1 MLAYSPVDAVAIP
14 ALRERLAHQP
24 YRSCDYT
31 AGVIYMW
38 RDYFSTEYALCGDT
52 LYIRMRYPDGQVYHL
67 FPCGSEAPALSLSR
81 IAPEADGSL
90 RFATVPPEAL
100 DALRAMGV
108 SLLPRIR
115 YAVLPQ
121 LGPAFS
127 SAVLYR
133 FDVNIREAS
142 VLGLVGAGGIGAPL
156 IFAMNQYAWNDV
168 SAIFLGFV
176 LLVWL
181 IDVGSARL
189 RARRTAAAA
198 LGK

>member
-1 MLAYSPVDAVAIP
+1 MLAYSPVDAAAIP

-100 DALRAMGV
+100 VALRAC
-108 SLLPRIR
+108 
-115 YAVLPQ
+115 
-121 LGPAFS
+121 
-127 SAVLYR
+127 
-133 FDVNIREAS
+133 
-142 VLGLVGAGGIGAPL
+142 
-156 IFAMNQYAWNDV
+156 
-168 SAIFLGFV
+168 
-176 LLVWL
+176 
-181 IDVGSARL
+181 
-189 RARRTAAAA
+189 
-198 LGK
+198 